1 MSRKESL
8 VAKTGSNDPLGVRI
22 RRVLEAGL
30 LIGLLSLARL
40 MSIERSA
47 AIGGWVGRHIA
58 APLMRKSST
67 IETIQ
72 IAFPERDRAAA
83 IELIDGMA
91 DNLGRTVAES
101 AILEKF
107 MDEAGRE
114 RFTFEGLEHVA
125 TTKASGKPILFVSG
139 HLGNFELSFVAI
151 HHLGWN
157 ASVVSRRPNNRY
169 IADWYANKRN
179 AIGYDAQI
187 PKGPEGM
194 RQMVSVLKKGGNVG
208 MLMDQR
214 LTEGIPVP
222 LFGREA
228 MTVHTP
234 AILAISHGAIIQP
247 LAVRR
252 NPGSRFTA
260 VFHPPILP
268 PGLGSEARDIFA
280 ITEALNAFVETEV
293 RARPTDWL
301 WMHKRWAPAKE
312 LSRRARRLLAERV
325 Q

>member
-1 MSRKESL
+1 MDKAR
-8 VAKTGSNDPLGVRI
+8 SNDPLGVRL
-22 RRVLEAGL
+22 RRLVEAGL
-30 LIGLLSLARL
+30 LIALLHLARL
-40 MSIERSA
+40 MSIERSS
-47 AIGGWVGRHIA
+47 AIGGWIGRHIA
-58 APLMRKSST
+58 APLMRTPST
-67 IETIQ
+67 IATIQ

-91 DNLGRTVAES
+91 DNIGRTVAES
-101 AILEKF
+101 ASLERF
-107 MDEAGRE
+107 MDETGKH

-125 TTKASGKPILFVSG
+125 ATRASGKPILFVSG
-139 HLGNFELSFVAI
+139 HFGNFELSFVAI

-169 IADWYANKRN
+169 IADWYANKRDS
-179 AIGYDAQI
+179 IGYDAQI

-194 RQMVSVLKKGGNVG
+194 RQMVSVLRKGGNVG

-222 LFGREA
+222 LFGRDA

-234 AILAISHGAIIQP
+234 AVLAISHGAIIQP
-247 LAVRR
+247 FAVRR
-252 NPGSRFTA
+252 NPGAQFTA
-260 VFHPPILP
+260 VFHPPITS
-268 PGLGSEARDIFA
+268 LGRDSEAREIFA

-312 LSRRARRLLAERV
+312 LSRRAQRLLAERDRERLE
-325 Q
+325 